1 MSASERNSVT
11 YVHVPATRTTRAT
24 RPLVRVRLTDRRDLQ
39 RVHTDFRVVHLQ
51 LAVPR
56 VHDVQYTI
64 DRQRCLRNIRRND
77 DLSPAVSRRLEDL
90 RLQVG
95 GHLRVDGQDSE
106 RRRLVELL
114 KPLVDHLTG
123 DFDVFL
129 TGHEDEDI
137 AGREGEVNLED
148 LLDGGV
154 DIVLAGDL

>member
-114 KPLVDHLTG
+114 EPLVDHLTG
-123 DFDVFL
+123 DFDIFL
-129 TGHEDEDI
+129 ASHEDEDI
-137 AGREGEVNLED
+137 ARWK
-148 LLDGGV
+148 
-154 DIVLAGDL
+154 